1 MPDMKTLDPSL
12 VAQIVRGYVAHNR
25 LAAGIC
31 QTSLPPCIAPLPS
44 WEGSGHAATRAEG
57 CGCHQPILCSGLCCL
72 SRLRLARPDAPRHL
86 TTSHALSPRE
96 YRSKWGLKDTHPLTA
111 PAYTAR
117 RSALARQLGLGR
129 ARQPAQSGAE
139 PAPASVCGRVC
150 GSRARSRIHRIVIPT
165 EAPRPTPPHHHLTT
179 CDNSSS

>member
-1 MPDMKTLDPSL
+1 MSEAMSPTTASP
-12 VAQIVRGYVAHNR
+12 R
-25 LAAGIC
+25 GIC

-44 WEGSGHAATRAEG
+44 WGGSGHAATRAEG

-72 SRLRLARPDAPRHL
+72 SRLRLARPDAPAAF

-139 PAPASVCGRVC
+139 PAPAPFAGAS
-150 GSRARSRIHRIVIPT
+150 A
-165 EAPRPTPPHHHLTT
+165 EAGLDPAFIASLSQPSAAADPAAPPPDHLRQFV
-179 CDNSSS
+179 